1 MPPIL
6 IVPLDLRFMFRRFQ
20 KTFHLFSHLLPQLF
34 SQPVPRLL
42 HAPDDVSSFQST
54 GQPSRST
61 DRPCNTVAGNPTEGN
76 LTDEYG
82 ESLAA
87 GYSDDGYHFR
97 SIPSR
102 ETLELSFQ
110 NGDECGSLFEFDAG
124 NHEFGLEWS
133 HDVADHDVADVAD
146 VADRDVAGHHDT
158 GHDMANPKEPSC
170 DGQGPVVVEQG
181 AVSNQELADGGM
193 AGEGMGREGIGGQGM
208 GGEGMGGEAIGSR
221 GKGQVVVDQ
230 GVGSNQELADGG
242 MAGEGLRGEEVRGQ
256 GMGGEGIV
264 GEGTVGEGIVG
275 EGIVG
280 EGIVG
285 EAIVGE
291 AIVREA
297 IAGEAVAG
305 EAVAGEAVAGEAV
318 AGEGQVMIEQGAGSN
333 QELADGEIGGEGTGG
348 ERMEDEGIG
357 GEDTRVREDIWE
369 EIALWNGIRGA
380 TAGMEQQAS
389 MASLDDSDWLWYLP
403 EFPRAGSMTT
413 QRASVEDPGKFSD
426 EILQKGSVN
435 RSGRRDSEQEKRQEE
450 KRDEGERELA
460 EELMGELMGQGD
472 DMLVDVGGYVAV
484 SACASARGM
493 EMGAEGNGE
502 MMGMGQGQLTG
513 RGDEMLVDVGGGVA
527 MNACASLR
535 GMEMGAEGNGTTA
548 SHDGMVDGRGMVDSR
563 GMDAGGAI
571 GTRDSMHGMVMTDG
585 HGMGAEGNGT
595 TASHDGMNAGG
606 AIGTRDSM
614 HGMVLTDGH
623 GMGAEGNGT
632 TASHDGMNAGGAIG
646 TRDSMHGMVM
656 TDGHGMGADDDAED
670 MHGQGMHGMGAD
682 AMVASSDMHG
692 MVMNGQGMGADGAM
706 LSQYGMD
713 GSGITAAGATAE
725 ACVRQMLHAFDPIH
739 GALASAGNSPAPS
752 DLPAPPTSFLP
763 GLSDLSGPPGL
774 PGLPSLPGLPGLP
787 ALPSLPD
794 LPDLAVFA
802 AIHWFGS
809 RLNSLLSKKLN
820 ARSPSFHV
828 TAAAAPASNQ
838 HGQAFLSAQKL
849 LLPSMPLQPPPLL
862 LPRPAL
868 PVTPVPV
875 AATLMSALPGS
886 TLPTCPVSPPVL
898 SPPLLSPSLP
908 SPLLPPHHK
917 SPSHGNG
924 GKRERR
930 RKEGRERRAVSAREQ
945 LGLSGARGALPQ
957 AAAQKMLQWLVAHWD
972 NPKPSKEDKMELMTA
987 FNITKKQV
995 EDWFVNARARLWKPL
1010 TAKLCAEIV
1019 REQRIFDVVVK
1030 EAADTYVSKPA
1041 EKEAP
1046 VLMTPELLAEAYERC
1061 GEVCAEYAKTF
1072 YLGTKLMTPE
1082 RRRAIWAIYVWCR
1095 RTDEL
1100 VDGPNASHITPRAL
1114 DRWEERLDELFQGR
1128 PYDMLDAAL
1137 SDTIQTF
1144 PMSIQPYR
1152 DMVDGMR
1159 MDLRKSRYRTFDE
1172 LYVYCYNVAGTVG
1185 LMSVP
1190 VMGID
1195 PKSKVPVEDVYK
1207 AALDL
1212 GIANQLTNIL
1222 RDVGED
1228 AQRGRVYLP
1237 QDELAQFGLSD
1248 DDIFEGKVT
1257 DNWRSF
1263 MKFQIE
1269 RARNYFKTAEA
1280 GVVELDRQSRW
1291 PVWASLRLYAQI
1303 LDAIEANDYDNFTR
1317 RAYVSK
1323 WKKMM
1328 SLPGTYIVAAKGP
1341 Q

>member
-1 MPPIL
+1 MSKAPTAPISPSLPNPKSFRPTHHASDTDRYDRPTLHVPEIPENVPRKQPPGHPPARIADAE
-6 IVPLDLRFMFRRFQ
+6 VAAADSDENGGVFSALDYESQ
-20 KTFHLFSHLLPQLF
+20 LFSHLLPQLF
-34 SQPVPRLL
+34 SQPFPLLL
-42 HAPDDVSSFQST
+42 HAPDDVSSLQST

-61 DRPCNTVAGNPTEGN
+61 DRPCNAIAGNPTEGN
-76 LTDEYG
+76 LTDEYA
-82 ESLAA
+82 ESMAA
-87 GYSDDGYHFR
+87 GYSEDGYHFH

-124 NHEFGLEWS
+124 NHEFGLQWNHDVAG
-133 HDVADHDVADVAD
+133 HDVADRDVAD

-181 AVSNQELADGGM
+181 AVSNQELADGG
-193 AGEGMGREGIGGQGM
+193 E
-208 GGEGMGGEAIGSR
+208 
-221 GKGQVVVDQ
+221 
-230 GVGSNQELADGG
+230 
-242 MAGEGLRGEEVRGQ
+242 
-256 GMGGEGIV
+256 
-264 GEGTVGEGIVG
+264 
-275 EGIVG
+275 
-280 EGIVG
+280 
-285 EAIVGE
+285 
-291 AIVREA
+291 
-297 IAGEAVAG
+297 IAGK
-305 EAVAGEAVAGEAV
+305 
-318 AGEGQVMIEQGAGSN
+318 
-333 QELADGEIGGEGTGG
+333 
-348 ERMEDEGIG
+348 GIG
-357 GEDTRVREDIWE
+357 GEEVGGESVGGEAVGGEGEGGQNPRVQEDIWE
-369 EIALWNGIRGA
+369 DIACLNGTNA
-380 TAGMEQQAS
+380 TNGEEAEG
-389 MASLDDSDWLWYLP
+389 
-403 EFPRAGSMTT
+403 
-413 QRASVEDPGKFSD
+413 ASV
-426 EILQKGSVN
+426 
-435 RSGRRDSEQEKRQEE
+435 
-450 KRDEGERELA
+450 
-460 EELMGELMGQGD
+460 
-472 DMLVDVGGYVAV
+472 
-484 SACASARGM
+484 RGM

-502 MMGMGQGQLTG
+502 LMGQGYLMGQ
-513 RGDEMLVDVGGGVA
+513 GDEMLVDVGGVVGVG
-527 MNACASLR
+527 ACASLR
-535 GMEMGAEGNGTTA
+535 GMNAPITGSKECILEAAQTVA
-548 SHDGMVDGRGMVDSR
+548 SVDQGVTDVGFAGEKGGDIGMMQVQSGGMVGDY
-563 GMDAGGAI
+563 GMDAEGA
-571 GTRDSMHGMVMTDG
+571 MVMGVHSIDVGDAFTEKAEPLF
-585 HGMGAEGNGT
+585 GMPGAGVT
-595 TASHDGMNAGG
+595 TEVH
-606 AIGTRDSM
+606 
-614 HGMVLTDGH
+614 
-623 GMGAEGNGT
+623 
-632 TASHDGMNAGGAIG
+632 
-646 TRDSMHGMVM
+646 
-656 TDGHGMGADDDAED
+656 
-670 MHGQGMHGMGAD
+670 
-682 AMVASSDMHG
+682 
-692 MVMNGQGMGADGAM
+692 
-706 LSQYGMD
+706 
-713 GSGITAAGATAE
+713 
-725 ACVRQMLHAFDPIH
+725 VRQMLRAFDPLY
-739 GALASAGNSPAPS
+739 GALAVAGNSPAESAAPGL
-752 DLPAPPTSFLP
+752 LPALPESCTLPCVPGLQTLPSLQGLRILP
-763 GLSDLSGPPGL
+763 GLFGSEG
-774 PGLPSLPGLPGLP
+774 LPGLPGLAP
-787 ALPSLPD
+787 
-794 LPDLAVFA
+794 FA
-802 AIHWFGS
+802 AIQWFGL
-809 RLNSLLSKKLN
+809 RLNCVLSKTLN
-820 ARSPSFHV
+820 ARSPSFRV

-838 HGQAFLSAQKL
+838 HGQPSLSPQKL
-849 LLPSMPLQPPPLL
+849 LLPSTPLQPPPLL
-862 LPRPAL
+862 LPQPAL
-868 PVTPVPV
+868 PFSTPV
-875 AATLMSALPGS
+875 LHCALSQPWE
-886 TLPTCPVSPPVL
+886 PPANIVV
-898 SPPLLSPSLP
+898 
-908 SPLLPPHHK
+908 
-917 SPSHGNG
+917 GFCG
-924 GKRERR
+924 VRR
-930 RKEGRERRAVSAREQ
+930 
-945 LGLSGARGALPQ
+945 
-957 AAAQKMLQWLVAHWD
+957 
-972 NPKPSKEDKMELMTA
+972 KPSKEEKMEFMAA

-1010 TAKLCAEIV
+1010 TAKLCAETV

-1030 EAADTYVSKPA
+1030 EAADTYISKPA
-1041 EKEAP
+1041 EKESP

-1257 DNWRSF
+1257 DNWRGF

-1303 LDAIEANDYDNFTR
+1303 LDAIEANDYNNFTR